1 MTCDVL
7 CLPQAANPDLDADAA
22 DEVISSMRRCGAV
35 AAMMIIIMVVMMMMM
50 MLMMM
55 MMMMMMMIL
64 RAQRLQPAATPHG
77 PLQGLAIARAP
88 ACREIILIFHVQINK
103 LLYY

>member
-35 AAMMIIIMVVMMMMM
+35 AAMIIIIMVVVVVV
-50 MLMMM
+50 MM

-64 RAQRLQPAATPHG
+64 RAQRLQPPATPHG

-88 ACREIILIFHVQINK
+88 TCEIILIFHVQINK